1 MLKFQCNIFTDK
13 TGDSNGRRGWYWCS
27 QRNAHAGIECLLYTD
42 HHRQI
47 TRSGSCVCGEIKC
60 SCADVW
66 QSPRLFIWCDRFV
79 GLRAWFVCRGAG
91 CLLFFCAQSHT
102 KRGIELFPQI
112 PDGEPAAFT
121 RLRARG
127 GLLIS
132 ATREM
137 LPLGG
142 GSGGSGG
149 MVVSNVTVTDA
160 RPRIGPSNS
169 VGG

>member
-1 MLKFQCNIFTDK
+1 MEGAGGVGAVNEMLMQVLSVCCT
-13 TGDSNGRRGWYWCS
+13 R
-27 QRNAHAGIECLLYTD
+27 
-42 HHRQI
+42 I
-47 TRSGSCVCGEIKC
+47 TSRITHSGACVCGERKC

-79 GLRAWFVCRGAG
+79 PLRAWFACRGAG

-127 GLLIS
+127 GLLVS
-132 ATREM
+132 ATREI

-142 GSGGSGG
+142 DNGGGGSGSGSGG

-160 RPRIGPSNS
+160 RRGTVLRIMS
-169 VGG
+169 VGSFAHR